1 MIFSGS
7 VASGIVKTSTFNLII
22 LPNTSESMKRRNFI
36 KTTSV
41 FAGACQFTGPILLS
55 GIGSA
60 AEESWFNKPM
70 RWAQLT
76 LVENDPGRFDPD
88 FWLSYFRQIHADG
101 ATLSAGG
108 IVAYYP
114 TDVPLH
120 HRSNMLGTSDP
131 FGYLLKGCRKMDM
144 SVIARTDPHATWQN
158 VYDSH
163 PDWIAVTA
171 NGEKRRHWANPE
183 LWVTCALG
191 PYNFE
196 FMTLVHKEIMERYQ
210 PDGIFSNRWA
220 GHGICYCE
228 HCVRNFKEYSG
239 MDLPQSSDKS
249 DAVYLK
255 YSEWSTGRLKELW
268 LLWDNVIRKQSSTS
282 RFIPNGFPDKVI
294 TGQLSDIVFT
304 DHQARSGYSMP
315 WSNGKVAKE
324 LRASIGMKPLGG
336 IFSVGIAD
344 QNRWSDSVQ
353 SEAETRIWVAEG
365 TANGMRPWF
374 TKFSGVLYDK
384 RWLETVDKIYQEHF
398 RCEKYLKNTAPVARV
413 GMVFSEL
420 SGSQGTEQ
428 WQQRS
433 EDHSSGMYHALIE
446 ARIPFE
452 MVNDRLLD
460 EEHLKPFRLI
470 ILPNIS
476 TLSDKQCNQIKEYAE
491 SGGNIL
497 ATFETSL
504 YDKEGKRREDF
515 GLADLFGIS
524 YTGGV
529 EGPMKNSYL
538 KLKKDTGTNKYHP
551 VLAGLEDAYRII
563 NTIYRV
569 KVKPVSDFPSPVTL
583 IPTYPDLPMEHVY
596 PRFEDTDIRELYLRE
611 TGKSRIAYF
620 PGDIDRT
627 FWQIMST
634 DHGKLLNNTIRWA
647 LNEEPVAEVNG
658 PGVIDVTVWRQE
670 NSMTVHLV
678 NLTNPMMIK
687 GPFRELIPIQAEV
700 TVKIPEGL
708 KPSGVQLLVNGLKPK
723 YELKENKLTVSTSYI
738 YDHEIIGI
746 DLE

>member
-1 MIFSGS
+1 MNRRDFIRTSSAAIAVTQIHHPFYTGFSG
-7 VASGIVKTSTFNLII
+7 VT
-22 LPNTSESMKRRNFI
+22 
-36 KTTSV
+36 
-41 FAGACQFTGPILLS
+41 
-55 GIGSA
+55 
-60 AEESWFNKPM
+60 AEETWFNRPM

-76 LVENDPGRFDPD
+76 LVENDPGHFDPD
-88 FWLSYFRQIHADG
+88 FWLSYFKRIHADG

-108 IVAYYP
+108 VVAYYP
-114 TDVPLH
+114 TEVPLH
-120 HRSNMLGTSDP
+120 HRSKWLDNSDP
-131 FGYLLKGCRKMDM
+131 LGYLLNGCRKMNM
-144 SVIARTDPHATWQN
+144 SLITRTDPHATWQN
-158 VYDSH
+158 VYEAH
-163 PDWIAVTA
+163 PDWIAVTSD
-171 NGEKRRHWANPE
+171 GDKRRHWSNPE

-196 FMTLVHKEIMERYQ
+196 FMTLVHKEIMERYE

-228 HCVRNFKEYSG
+228 HCVKNFKKYSG
-239 MDLPQSSDKS
+239 MELPRSSNKS
-249 DAVYLK
+249 DVAFFK
-255 YSEWSTGRLKELW
+255 YTEWSTGRLKELW
-268 LLWDNVIRKQSSTS
+268 LLWDNVIRKQRSSS

-384 RWLETVDKIYQEHF
+384 RWLETVAKIYQKHF
-398 RCEKYLKNTAPVARV
+398 TNEKYLRNTAPVARV
-413 GMVFSEL
+413 GMVFSEQ
-420 SGSQGTEQ
+420 SRIQGGKL

-460 EEHLKPFRLI
+460 KEHLKPFRLL
-470 ILPNIS
+470 ILPNIA
-476 TLSDKQCNQIKEYAE
+476 TLSDKQCNQLKEFAE
-491 SGGNIL
+491 GGGNIL

-504 YDKEGKRREDF
+504 YDEEGIRRSDF
-515 GLADLFGIS
+515 GLADLFGLS
-524 YTGGV
+524 YDDGV

-538 KLKKDTGTNKYHP
+538 KLKRDPDTNKYHP
-551 VLAGLEDAYRII
+551 VLNGLEDAYRII

-569 KVKPVSDFPSPVTL
+569 KVKPISDFPSPVTL

-596 PRFEDTDIRELYLRE
+596 PRNEDTDIREVYLQER
-611 TGKSRIAYF
+611 GKSRIVYF
-620 PGDIDRT
+620 PGDLDRT
-627 FWQIMST
+627 FWQIFCK
-634 DHGKLLNNTIRWA
+634 DHGRLLTNAVLWA
-647 LNEEPVAEVNG
+647 LNEDPLVEVKG
-658 PGVIDVTVWRQE
+658 PGVLDVTVWRQE
-670 NSMTVHLV
+670 QSMTVHLV
-678 NLTNPMMIK
+678 NLTNPMMMK
-687 GPFRELIPIQAEV
+687 GPFRELIPVSADV
-700 TVKIPEGL
+700 TVNIPDGL
-708 KPSGVQLLVNGLKPK
+708 KPRSVHLLISGSQPPLNVKDGKLLVSVPDI
-723 YELKENKLTVSTSYI
+723 T
-738 YDHEIIGI
+738 DHEIIGI
-746 DLE
+746 DLQT